1 MGTTDTKNSTI
12 ESARQELAE
21 RLRTLAND
29 LSGQKQAIVRL
40 SAPLENVDPLA
51 WLSAQTE
58 YPKIYWQDRR
68 DRFRVAG
75 IGYADTV
82 RTSAGGEPGDLFA
95 CLRAIIPV
103 DNPNV
108 RYFGGFRFAGRDGA
122 REDGWKAFGEHC
134 LWLPRFEV
142 IIDNTGSWLVC
153 NIVPGADNPET
164 INRVQAVLSNMTLK
178 TDDVSGTIPRLSS
191 RLDSPSQPEWN
202 GNLNRVM
209 DMFHSGDL
217 QKIVLARKTA
227 LTFEGELDPWFLLS
241 RHSDQSERQFVF
253 GLQPETDSA
262 FIGVTPERLFRR
274 LGDEIECEA
283 LAGTRP
289 RGKTDREDNALGN
302 ELLNSE
308 KDVREHRYVLDTI
321 VENLTGFCTGSVVH
335 EDASLLK
342 LPSVQH
348 LLSRLKG
355 KLRPGVTDEDIL
367 KSLHPTPA
375 VGGFPREK
383 ALEHLLRLETFD
395 RGWYAGPV
403 GWVGANGAE
412 FAVGIRSALV
422 SGSGIELYAGA
433 GIVEGS
439 QADAEWNELEN
450 KISSFLN
457 ILTGR

>member
-1 MGTTDTKNSTI
+1 MGTTDTKQSGI
-12 ESARQELAE
+12 DRVRHELAQ
-21 RLRTLAND
+21 RIRSVAGDLA
-29 LSGQKQAIVRL
+29 GQKHAVVRL

-51 WLSAQTE
+51 WLSAQTG
-58 YPKIYWQDRR
+58 YPKIYWRDRR

-95 CLRAIIPV
+95 CLRAIIPA

-122 REDGWKAFGEHC
+122 REDGWKSFGEYC

-142 IIDNTGSWLVC
+142 IIDSTGSWLVC

-164 INRVQAVLSNMTLK
+164 INRVQSVLSNMTLK
-178 TDDVSGTIPRLSS
+178 TESISGAIPRLSGRS
-191 RLDSPSQPEWN
+191 DSPSQPEWN
-202 GNLNRVM
+202 KNLNQIM
-209 DMFHSGDL
+209 DIFHSGDL

-227 LTFEGELDPWFLLS
+227 LTFDGELDPWFLLS
-241 RHSDQSERQFVF
+241 RHSEQSERQFVF
-253 GLQPETDSA
+253 GLQPQPDSA

-289 RGKTDREDNALGN
+289 RGKTETEDDALGN

-308 KDVREHRYVLDTI
+308 KDVREHRYVLDSI
-321 VENLTGFCTGSVVH
+321 VENLTDFCSGRVIH
-335 EDASLLK
+335 EDAAVLK

-422 SGSGIELYAGA
+422 RGSGVELYAGA

-439 QADAEWNELEN
+439 RADAEWDELEN